1 MPRPPALRT
10 PSRLPQRAC
19 ALASTHRS
27 GPPISEPATFI
38 FKRLDQAAAPWH
50 FLYFFPEPQGHG
62 SFRPIGFSDVTGAA
76 LPAPSPRFVWSRE
89 TSVGCTPRPTPATA
103 GAAAPAPTGV
113 ATRAPPIAAA
123 IASRGASARSA

>member
-27 GPPISEPATFI
+27 GRPISEPATFI

-76 LPAPSPRFVWSRE
+76 FAAPSPRFVCNRE
-89 TSVGCTPRPTPATA
+89 TSVGCATRPTPPIA
-103 GAAAPAPTGV
+103 GAPATAPTG
-113 ATRAPPIAAA
+113 AARRAPPIAA
-123 IASRGASARSA
+123 RSEEH